1 MSRWPVVALKDAA
14 EIVSGGTPKS
24 EIEEYWDGDIPW
36 VTPKDLSDLDGP
48 FISTT
53 PRSITE
59 LGLKNSS
66 ATLLPAN
73 SVLFSSRAPIGHV
86 AINAIAMATNQGF
99 KSLVPKP
106 DVSHAGYLYHWLRAN
121 RAYLEGLGNGATFKE
136 VSKAV
141 VAKVEIPLPPIDEQR
156 RIAAILDHADALR
169 AKRREALARL
179 DELTQSI
186 FIDMFGDPATNP
198 KNLEFVTIGD
208 LLESAQYGT
217 SEKSG
222 ADGRFAVLRMNNITY
237 QGQMDLA
244 DLKYTDLPDEKVDR
258 FTVRAGDV
266 LFNRTNSPELVG
278 KTAVY
283 RGERPMAF
291 AGYLVRLR
299 VSDGNSPEYISA
311 FLNSRYGK
319 SVLRGMCKSIVGMAN
334 INAREVQSIRI
345 PKASPSAQR
354 EFEQRVALVESSKTG
369 HRNALAELDALF
381 ASLQSRAFRGEL

>member
-1 MSRWPVVALKDAA
+1 MRTVALGKIATA
-14 EIVSGGTPKS
+14 SGSKAGERIDLPVYSVTKHAGFVPS
-24 EIEEYWDGDIPW
+24 EEYFNKQ
-36 VTPKDLSDLDGP
+36 VFSRDLSGYKVVHAGEFAYATIHLDEGSIGIAP
-48 FISTT
+48 VDSLISPMYTVFSVDESCVDPQYLVRYLKS
-53 PRSITE
+53 PR
-59 LGLKNSS
+59 
-66 ATLLPAN
+66 
-73 SVLFSSRAPIGHV
+73 
-86 AINAIAMATNQGF
+86 AIAEYPMLGSGSAERR
-99 KSLVPKP
+99 KSIPFARLS
-106 DVSHAGYLYHWLRAN
+106 DM
-121 RAYLEGLGNGATFKE
+121 
-136 VSKAV
+136 
-141 VAKVEIPLPPIDEQR
+141 EIPLPPIDEQR

-217 SEKSG
+217 SEKNG

>member
-1 MSRWPVVALKDAA
+1 MNRWTTVELSEVCELKYGKSLPASKRVDGEFAVFGSNGVVGSHTDS
-14 EIVSGGTPKS
+14 IT
-24 EIEEYWDGDIPW
+24 
-36 VTPKDLSDLDGP
+36 DGP
-48 FISTT
+48 TIIVGRKGSFGEVNYSDRACWPIDTT
-53 PRSITE
+53 YYID
-59 LGLKNSS
+59 SS
-66 ATLLPAN
+66 ATDADLRW
-73 SVLFSSRAPIGHV
+73 LFHRLG
-86 AINAIAMATNQGF
+86 
-99 KSLVPKP
+99 SL
-106 DVSHAGYLYHWLRAN
+106 GLTQLN
-121 RAYLEGLGNGATFKE
+121 RAAAVPGLNREDAYR
-136 VSKAV
+136 KA
-141 VAKVEIPLPPIDEQR
+141 ILLPPIEEQR